1 MNDMKI
7 YHQGENV
14 IHVAEVGISQGTALK
29 EEEGQILE
37 GVTIVKEDI
46 EVVLEVTII
55 IIGEDIDLDLL
66 QDHQVE
72 EENIG
77 KEIIEEVG
85 AKAEIEIGI
94 GIGVKIGVEVEVKVI
109 EILEVEVEIKI
120 KVKILEIMMINH

>member
-37 GVTIVKEDI
+37 DVTIVKEDI
-46 EVVLEVTII
+46 EVVQEVTII

-94 GIGVKIGVEVEVKVI
+94 GVKIGVEVEVKVI

>member
-46 EVVLEVTII
+46 EVVQEVTII

-94 GIGVKIGVEVEVKVI
+94 GVKIGVEVEVKVI